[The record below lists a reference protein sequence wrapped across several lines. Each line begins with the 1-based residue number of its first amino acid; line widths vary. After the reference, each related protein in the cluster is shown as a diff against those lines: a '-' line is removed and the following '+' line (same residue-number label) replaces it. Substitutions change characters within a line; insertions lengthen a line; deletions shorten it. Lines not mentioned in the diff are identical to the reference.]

1 MSSPLLESFFIP
13 GPAGRIE
20 CLLKRPA
27 ETAAPEAIALVCH
40 PHPLFGGTMHN
51 NTVHAVSTA
60 LVGFGFPTVRFN
72 FRGAGLS
79 QGRHDEGRGEQDDML
94 AVLDHTTVLFPGSPV
109 LVAGYSFGAYVG
121 LSVGCLDRRVTA
133 LIGVGMPVALFDF
146 SFLQSCPKPL
156 SFVQGERDQFG
167 PMPMVLM
174 LAAAAGARVLPVPQA
189 AHNFAGHLVEV
200 EKKVVDAVPEGWPA
214 MGEA

>member
-1 MSSPLLESFFIP
+1 MSAPTLETFFIP

-27 ETAAPEAIALVCH
+27 ESAASGAIAVVCH
-40 PHPLFGGTMHN
+40 PYPLFGGTMLN
-51 NTVHAVSTA
+51 KTVHTVSTG
-60 LVGFGFPTVRFN
+60 LVGLGFPTVRFN

-79 QGRHDEGRGEQDDML
+79 EGSHDNGRGEQHDML
-94 AVLDHTTVLFPGSPV
+94 AVLDHTAVLFPGSAV

-121 LSVGCLDRRVTA
+121 LSVGCLDPRVTA

-156 SFVQGERDQFG
+156 AFVQGGQDQFG

-174 LAAAAGARVLPVPQA
+174 LAAAAGARVLLVPQA
-189 AHNFAGHLVEV
+189 AHNFAGHLGEV
-200 EKKVVDAVPEGWPA
+200 ERKVADAVPEGWPA
-214 MGEA
+214 NDEA